1 MGFAF
6 YLQEIFETQEI
17 KNLRARNP
25 KKLRV
30 ILINS
35 FVEKETNERAR
46 KKRKSRVVI
55 FSRLSAILD
64 FQT

>member
-1 MGFAF
+1 M
-6 YLQEIFETQEI
+6 LQETQE
-17 KNLRARNP
+17 RS
-25 KKLRV
+25 RV